1 MRWMLQHL
9 KYREEIVIVKEK
21 RNLKLFEFLT
31 IFTTVVGTMVGVGI
45 YVKNDNGAG
54 HVLNIVQNPYI
65 AIILWIFMGTIVVS
79 LMIVFLEIASSTLK
93 TGNGTVAAWI
103 NIFIGRRLASMASLF
118 YIFIYLPVNYGFFA
132 ILIVQYVITA
142 AGAELQQSNQLLI
155 FLGCGIFMLA
165 LSAYVNSYKRMAGK
179 KVQIYGTFLKFI
191 PLLLVFIALFIP
203 DRIWGVIFNTQNA
216 IPGNG
221 GELPS
226 WNTSFENINGA
237 MILAGFS
244 PIFFAFTGFVY
255 AANMQAETQ
264 NKSIVSKA
272 ILSGVIF
279 VAFFYALLAAAL
291 FLGSK
296 DGSVV
301 GFFEYMFN
309 GFKDIE
315 NINPSVRQ
323 ASILTANVIL
333 VMVSFLG
340 LNSYTLI
347 GPNFAH
353 TDINEGLL
361 FFNNKKIKRTTA
373 GILQM
378 LISVVFYIPMVA
390 TSILVKNQ
398 PTFLYDQ
405 ISNVASM
412 LDFFLYLVLVIAAV
426 KNRFSKKVS
435 VDKVKT
441 WVFFA
446 CSTYA
451 ITTLSILCGYSFYN
465 YFTED
470 AVLAIVFGVIIVVIL
485 GIFTINEILLN
496 KSKNNCKNEQLTEIN
511 KDKPSKIYKE
521 YKD

>member
-1 MRWMLQHL
+1 M
-9 KYREEIVIVKEK
+9 KK
-21 RNLKLFEFLT
+21 NLKLFEFLT
-31 IFTTVVGTMVGVGI
+31 IFTTVIGTMVGVGI

-65 AIILWIFMGTIVVS
+65 AIILWIIMGTIVVS

-132 ILIVQYVITA
+132 ILIVEYIITA
-142 AGAELQQSNQLLI
+142 AGVELQQANQLMI
-155 FLGCGIFMLA
+155 FLGCGIFMMV
-165 LSAYVNSYKRMAGK
+165 LSAYVNSYKRIAGK

-203 DRIWGVIFNTQNA
+203 DTAWGVIFNTQKP
-216 IPGNG
+216 IPGTNQ
-221 GELPS
+221 EVPS
-226 WNTSFENINGA
+226 WNTSFEKINGA

-264 NKSIVSKA
+264 NKSVVSKA

-301 GFFEYMFN
+301 GFFEYMFS

-315 NINPSVRQ
+315 HISPNVRQ
-323 ASILTANVIL
+323 ASILTANIIL

-353 TDINEGLL
+353 TDINTGLIY
-361 FFNNKKIKRTTA
+361 FNNKPIKRTTA

-378 LISVVFYIPMVA
+378 MISVVFYIPMV
-390 TSILVKNQ
+390 TVSILVKNQ

-412 LDFFLYLVLVIAAV
+412 LDFFLYLILVIAAV
-426 KNRFSKKVS
+426 KNRFTKKVS
-435 VDKVKT
+435 VDKVKS
-441 WVFFA
+441 WVFFV
-446 CSTYA
+446 CSGYA
-451 ITTLSILCGYSFYN
+451 IITLTVLCGYSFYN

-470 AVLAIVFGVIIVVIL
+470 ATLAIVFGVIILMNL
-485 GIFTINEILLN
+485 GLFTINEIMLS
-496 KSKNNCKNEQLTEIN
+496 KSKNNPKNQQLSETNIN
-511 KDKPSKIYKE
+511 KPSKIYRE
-521 YKD
+521 